1 MSRLASMSP
10 EALRSLFSPD
20 SDSTLIALLTITYG
34 YDGLTPLEVR
44 LADNY
49 TGRLSSLTTDDEV
62 FYGVTSRS
70 SEYLFIPFNLTLPQE
85 QEDQTPSCSL
95 EIYDV
100 TQHLTEIIRQQF
112 EIIPRVKLE
121 LVLSK
126 TPDTVEVSFD
136 DFFITSISYNKDV
149 VNLTM
154 EMIDF
159 SKEPFPQH
167 RFVPQYFPGL
177 F

>member
-34 YDGLTPLEVR
+34 YDGLTPLQLR

-49 TGRLSSLTTDDEV
+49 TGRLTNLTTDDEV
-62 FYGVTSRS
+62 FYGVTSRNT
-70 SEYLFIPFNLTLPQE
+70 EYIFLPFSLTLPQE
-85 QEDQTPSCSL
+85 QEDQAPSCSL
-95 EIYDV
+95 ELYDV
-100 TQHLTEIIRQQF
+100 TQYLTEIIREQF
-112 EIIPRVKLE
+112 EIVPRVKLE

-126 TPDTVEVSFD
+126 TPNTVEVSFD
-136 DFFITSISYNKDV
+136 DFYVTNISYNKNTV
-149 VNLTM
+149 TLSL

-159 SKEPFPQH
+159 SKEAFPQH

>member
-34 YDGLTPLEVR
+34 YDGLTPLQIR

-49 TGRLSSLTTDDEV
+49 TERLSNLTTDDEV
-62 FYGVTSRS
+62 FYGVTSRNT
-70 SEYLFIPFNLTLPQE
+70 EYIFLPFSLTLPQE
-85 QEDQTPSCSL
+85 QEDQAPSCSL
-95 EIYDV
+95 ELYDV
-100 TQHLTEIIRQQF
+100 TQYLTEIIREQF
-112 EIIPRVKLE
+112 EIVPRVKLE

-126 TPDTVEVSFD
+126 TPNTVEVSFD
-136 DFFITSISYNKDV
+136 DFYVTNISYNKNTV
-149 VNLTM
+149 TLSL

-159 SKEPFPQH
+159 SKEAFPQH

>member
-34 YDGLTPLEVR
+34 YDGLTPLQLR

-49 TGRLSSLTTDDEV
+49 TGRLTNLTTDDEV
-62 FYGVTSRS
+62 FYGVTSRNT
-70 SEYLFIPFNLTLPQE
+70 EYIFLPFSLTLPQE
-85 QEDQTPSCSL
+85 QEDQAPSCSL
-95 EIYDV
+95 ELYDV
-100 TQHLTEIIRQQF
+100 TQYLTEIIREQF
-112 EIIPRVKLE
+112 EIVPRVKLE

-126 TPDTVEVSFD
+126 TPNTVEATFTGFYISSF
-136 DFFITSISYNKDV
+136 SYTADSV
-149 VNLTM
+149 TADLSMVDY
-154 EMIDF
+154 ER
-159 SKEPFPQH
+159 EPFPMH
-167 RFVPQYFPGL
+167 SFTPAYFPGM